1 VNPAAVACLVAAFLL
16 GGIPFSHAIA
26 RLRGVDL
33 RSVGSGNIGATNL
46 TRAFGYGVGAVG
58 LFLDAAK
65 GTAAVLLPGVVL
77 GAQSTPAIRAM
88 AGILAVLGH
97 AFTPF
102 LRFKGGKGVATGAG
116 AFAVLAPLA
125 TLLAWAVFMLVVALT
140 RVVALGSVLA
150 ALALPVAAQL
160 TGAPRVVTL
169 GAGIVA
175 LFIVVRH
182 RSNLVRLLRGTERRL
197 GAGDRT

>member
-1 VNPAAVACLVAAFLL
+1 MSPAGVACLVAAFLL

-46 TRAFGYGVGAVG
+46 TRALGYGAGAVG

-65 GTAAVLLPGVVL
+65 GSAAVLLPGVVL
-77 GAQSTPAIRAM
+77 GAQSTSAIRTL
-88 AGILAVLGH
+88 AGVLAVLGH

-116 AFAVLAPLA
+116 VFAVLSPLA
-125 TLLAWAVFMLVVALT
+125 TLLALAVFVVVVALS

-160 TGAPRVVTL
+160 TGAPRVITL
-169 GAGIVA
+169 SAGIVA